1 MTDTSST
8 KEPVTSEKSDLGI
21 APDLLAMLVCPVD
34 HAELK
39 TEAGALVCTQC
50 GRRYPVSDGIPNM
63 VVE

>member
-1 MTDTSST
+1 MTDASSI
-8 KEPVTSEKSDLGI
+8 KEPVTSGQNDLGI